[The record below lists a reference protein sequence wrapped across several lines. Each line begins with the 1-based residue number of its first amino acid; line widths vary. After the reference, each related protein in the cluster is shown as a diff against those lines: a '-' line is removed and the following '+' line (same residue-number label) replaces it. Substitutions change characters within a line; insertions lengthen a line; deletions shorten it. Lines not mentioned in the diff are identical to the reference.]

1 MKPDHTLIDVFVGGW
16 GEAGVCLVSRGAI
29 QRRGIERSPVI
40 QRAARLSTLTGKRK
54 ANDNSNRTL
63 RRRWTYRSYSNNPD
77 PKVDP
82 NTLLFGFGVLSIK
95 EPSFGTLAG
104 TIGGDGWQLQL
115 KGGFGYGNP
124 MSARF
129 QGTGVVDGEPW
140 AYDYLGYLAPIW
152 PNGVEQRPAIVG
164 TIVRTLTHS
173 NGPGAGRR
181 HRVIHRGQTRLRA
194 WLLTFLA

>member
-1 MKPDHTLIDVFVGGW
+1 MTN
-16 GEAGVCLVSRGAI
+16 
-29 QRRGIERSPVI
+29 
-40 QRAARLSTLTGKRK
+40 LTGPFEG
-54 ANDNSNRTL
+54 D
-63 RRRWTYRSYSNNPD
+63 WTYRSYSNNPD

-129 QGTGVVDGEPW
+129 QGTGVVDGEHSQPYRQS
-140 AYDYLGYLAPIW
+140 AFRSLS
-152 PNGVEQRPAIVG
+152 RPQSPA
-164 TIVRTLTHS
+164 HK
-173 NGPGAGRR
+173 P
-181 HRVIHRGQTRLRA
+181 LR
-194 WLLTFLA
+194 